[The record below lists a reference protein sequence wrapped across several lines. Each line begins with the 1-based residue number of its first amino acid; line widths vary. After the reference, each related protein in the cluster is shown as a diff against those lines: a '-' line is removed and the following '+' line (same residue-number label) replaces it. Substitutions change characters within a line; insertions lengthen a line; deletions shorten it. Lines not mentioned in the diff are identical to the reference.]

1 MEKKTLRFEFL
12 ADTKKFLGKV
22 GRVGKSFE
30 ALGKDMNRV
39 GGQINKVFAGLVL
52 LLVLLQLKQLVSFV
66 LLRMECLK
74 SLLCCL
80 VSQLL
85 PWTK

>member
-30 ALGKDMNRV
+30 ALGKDMKKGM
-39 GGQINKVFAGLVL
+39 GGSVKAATHG
-52 LLVLLQLKQLVSFV
+52 
-66 LLRMECLK
+66 LK
-74 SLLCCL
+74 SLN
-80 VSQLL
+80 
-85 PWTK
+85 PFKK